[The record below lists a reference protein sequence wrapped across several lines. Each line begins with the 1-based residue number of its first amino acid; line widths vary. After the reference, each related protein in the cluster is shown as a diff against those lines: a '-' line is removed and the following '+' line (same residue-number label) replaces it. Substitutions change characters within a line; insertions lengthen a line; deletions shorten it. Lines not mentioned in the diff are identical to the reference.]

1 MFAFLLASFGIIS
14 ISIYAA
20 LASSSLIIKSLR
32 KCLKKEYTETF
43 FKEIIKKI
51 GIINCSW
58 IISCNLLGL
67 FLEASNKIDGT
78 DNYLLLLAFFNII
91 IYFIIRYYIKKT
103 KKSIAEDIFFT
114 LIILLVIYSTIICY
128 AGSTFR
134 LQDFFMF
141 LPTINIILVYILIKF
156 KYINRKIKTVLMIL
170 LSILFLFCT
179 IILFIFLSQF
189 LIH

>member
-32 KCLKKEYTETF
+32 EYLKKEYTETF

-51 GIINCSW
+51 GMINCSW
-58 IISCNLLGL
+58 ITSINI
-67 FLEASNKIDGT
+67 LELYFKDSQKIDDT
-78 DNYLLLLAFFNII
+78 SNYLLLLAFFNMVV
-91 IYFIIRYYIKKT
+91 YFIIRYYIKET
-103 KKSIAEDIFFT
+103 KKSISEDISFT
-114 LIILLVIYSTIICY
+114 LIILLVIYSTIKWCNE
-128 AGSTFR
+128 TPFTP
-134 LQDFFMF
+134 QFFFLF
-141 LPTINIILVYILIKF
+141 LPTINIILVYILTKF

>member
-1 MFAFLLASFGIIS
+1 MFAFILMLFGIIS

-20 LASSSLIIKSLR
+20 IASSTLIIKSLR
-32 KCLKKEYTETF
+32 EYLKKEYTETF

-58 IISCNLLGL
+58 IMSCNFLGL
-67 FLEASNKIDGT
+67 FLEASKKIDGT

-103 KKSIAEDIFFT
+103 KKSIVEDIFFT
-114 LIILLVIYSTIICY
+114 IIILLVIYSTIICY

-134 LQDFFMF
+134 LQDFFIF
-141 LPTINIILVYILIKF
+141 LLTINIILVYILTKF

-170 LSILFLFCT
+170 LSILFLLFT
-179 IILFIFLSQF
+179 IIILLFLFLL